1 MADVLAGYL
10 ARIAADLPALR
21 VESTHMNSES
31 MMNDV
36 VVVNDTLVFRFAKN
50 GHAKSLLAY
59 EAQLVQLIERSVTVP
74 VPHIEYCNDTYMH
87 YRFVPGMP
95 LYRHTLLRADAATQ
109 DALAHELATFLQ
121 QLHAIPLSDV
131 PAPPWQTAT
140 PPASRR
146 SFYEQRLA
154 ALEQHVYPL
163 LWADQKAWISDL
175 FAPVRDGSVDLDAFS
190 PVLIHRDLAAYH
202 ILHAPQTGHLTGVID
217 YGTAGAGDPAADWA
231 SLINTYGEQFVRRMH
246 DVYPIAQATID
257 RARFL
262 AGALELEWAL
272 GGIQSDDLSLLL
284 VHLGRAR
291 DSSPMLTPW
300 P

>member
-1 MADVLAGYL
+1 
-10 ARIAADLPALR
+10 
-21 VESTHMNSES
+21 

-50 GHAKSLLAY
+50 DHAKHLLAY
-59 EAQLVQLIERSVTVP
+59 EAQLLDVIEHCVTVP

-109 DALAHELATFLQ
+109 DLLAHELATFLQ
-121 QLHAIPLSDV
+121 QLHAIPLSNV
-131 PAPPWQTAT
+131 PAPPWQTA
-140 PPASRR
+140 PPESRR
-146 SFYEQRLA
+146 AFYAQRLA
-154 ALEQHVYPL
+154 ALEQHMYPL

-175 FAPVRDGSVDLDAFS
+175 FAPVRDGSVDLDDFT

-202 ILHAPQTGHLTGVID
+202 ILHTPQTGHLTGVID
-217 YGTAGAGDPAADWA
+217 YGTASAGDAAVDWA
-231 SLINTYGEQFVRRMH
+231 CLINTYGEQFVRRMH
-246 DVYPIAQATID
+246 HVYPVTQATID

-272 GGIQSDDLSLLL
+272 GGIQSNDMSLLL

-291 DSSPMLTPW
+291 DSLPMLTAW

>member
-1 MADVLAGYL
+1 MTDLLAGYL
-10 ARIAADLPALR
+10 ARIAADMPALR
-21 VESTHMNSES
+21 VASARVNSDG

-36 VVVNDTLVFRFAKN
+36 VVVNEGLVFRFAKN
-50 GHAKSLLAY
+50 DHAKSLLAY
-59 EAQLVQLIERSVTVP
+59 ESQLLQVLERFVTVP
-74 VPHIEYCNDTYMH
+74 VPRIEYCNEAYMH

-109 DALAHELATFLQ
+109 DLLADQLATFLR

-131 PAPPWQTAT
+131 PAPPWETV
-140 PPASRR
+140 PPESRR

-154 ALEQHVYPL
+154 ELEQHVYPL

-175 FAPVRDGSVDLDAFS
+175 FAPVCDGSVDLDDFTA
-190 PVLIHRDLAAYH
+190 VLIHRDLAAYH
-202 ILHAPQTGHLTGVID
+202 ILHAPQTGYLTGVID
-217 YGTAGAGDPAADWA
+217 YGTAGAGDPAFDWA
-231 SLINTYGEQFVRRMH
+231 GLINTYGEQFVRRMH
-246 DVYPIAQATID
+246 QVYPIDQPTID

-272 GGIQSDDLSLLL
+272 NGVQSQDLSLLL

-291 DSSPMLTPW
+291 DSLPVLTPW
-300 P
+300 V